1 MITPAHDSSTHSQ
14 SASSQAIAAYSFSGD
29 MEGDSQRRGHV
40 DGIDTLKIL

>member
-14 SASSQAIAAYSFSGD
+14 SASSQAMAAYSFRGEL
-29 MEGDSQRRGHV
+29 EGDSQRRGHI